1 MVFLCL
7 DRRSLGV
14 LNREVLVMPKSDDIL
29 TAFGESTR
37 LLIERLHEN
46 PRLNMVEQMF
56 IESHLSLIRSA
67 FEGWKRRNTTSKK

>member
-1 MVFLCL
+1 
-7 DRRSLGV
+7 
-14 LNREVLVMPKSDDIL
+14 MPKSDDIL

-37 LLIERLHEN
+37 ILIERLHEN